1 MSEDGVSATVCIN
14 DGDTHNSPNEQTE
27 AKFPIVVENYALI
40 PDSGGAGKF
49 RGGLGVERISR
60 ARSQITVNSQIDR
73 VHCKPWGLEGGGDGA
88 GNELAIRS
96 NGKWQESFNNA
107 KFIFD
112 IKKEGDAFRIRAG
125 GGGGYGNPWERPIE
139 KVREDVRQGYVSV
152 KAAEELYG
160 VMIDAVSF
168 IVDVRATEKK
178 RTEMGNSARA

>member
-1 MSEDGVSATVCIN
+1 
-14 DGDTHNSPNEQTE
+14 
-27 AKFPIVVENYALI
+27 
-40 PDSGGAGKF
+40 
-49 RGGLGVERISR
+49 
-60 ARSQITVNSQIDR
+60 

-178 RTEMGNSARA
+178 RAEMAKAV